1 MSDFS
6 VSTAPTRRG
15 NPETSFAAAAEVRTG
30 RMQSLTLQ
38 ALSRLCSER
47 PGPFT
52 QWEVEAEVEQQLG
65 RRLAD
70 STVRSRL
77 PELVRKGLVLCA
89 DREGISPSGHAC
101 SRYRLS
107 DVGMAV

>member
-6 VSTAPTRRG
+6 VSTAPTRRD

-30 RMQSLTLQ
+30 RMQALALQ

-65 RRLAD
+65 RKLAD